1 MKGKLRILWAGRQ
14 MPVLQQI
21 AAEFAQSQP
30 FKNVKISA
38 CLHVTAETANLV
50 LALKQGGAQVSLSA
64 SNPLS
69 TQDDVVQSLKK
80 DYKMDVQAKHGVDH
94 KTYYQQ
100 IRDSLKLRPNLTV
113 DDGADLVTYI
123 HTKNKS
129 LLKKVWGG
137 TEETTTGVA
146 RLNIMA
152 KKHQLKYPIIAV
164 NSALTKHLF
173 DNRYG
178 TGQSTIDGILRATNI
193 LLAGKVV
200 VVAGYGWCGRG
211 VAQRASGMGSRVV
224 VTEVNPVRALEALM
238 DGYQVM
244 PMLAAAV
251 AGDIF
256 ITTTGDI
263 DILTKPHFKLMK
275 DGAILANAGHFN
287 DEINIKDLSSLAVTV
302 TEVRDNTEEYK
313 FKNNKSIYLLG
324 QGRLVNLAAAE
335 GHPGAVMDL
344 SFANQALALEYLVKR
359 HTELKPG
366 VYPVPAEIDLAIAEL
381 KLRSLQVTHDTLT
394 PKQRKYLNSWKQGT

>member
-1 MKGKLRILWAGRQ
+1 MSGKSRILWSASQ
-14 MPVLQQI
+14 MPVLGQI
-21 AAEFAQSQP
+21 ALEFARSRP
-30 FKNVKISA
+30 FQNVKISV

-69 TQDDVVQSLKK
+69 TQAEVVQSLKK
-80 DYKMDVQAKHGVDH
+80 DFHVAVYAQRGVDN
-94 KTYYQQ
+94 KQYYQQ
-100 IRDSLKLRPNLTV
+100 IRECLKLGPNLTV

-123 HTKNKS
+123 HTKSKG

-146 RLNIMA
+146 RLKIMA
-152 KKHQLKYPIIAV
+152 QKQQLKYPIIAV
-164 NSALTKHLF
+164 NSALTKHMF

-211 VAQRASGMGSRVV
+211 VAARARGMGSRVII
-224 VTEVNPVRALEALM
+224 TEVNPVRALEALM

-244 PMLAAAV
+244 TMLEAARQ
-251 AGDIF
+251 GEIF
-256 ITTTGDI
+256 ITTTGNTDI
-263 DILTKPHFKLMK
+263 ITKNHFKLMK
-275 DGAILANAGHFN
+275 SGVILANAGHFN
-287 DEINIKDLSSLAVTV
+287 DEINIKNLQNLSVSVK
-302 TEVRDNTEEYK
+302 EVRDNMEEYILSGGK
-313 FKNNKSIYLLG
+313 RVYLLG

-335 GHPGAVMDL
+335 GHPASVMDM
-344 SFANQALALEYLVKR
+344 SFANQALSLEYLVR
-359 HTELKPG
+359 HKSELKPA
-366 VYPVPAEIDLAIAEL
+366 VYPVPEKIDLAIA
-381 KLRSLQVTHDTLT
+381 
-394 PKQRKYLNSWKQGT
+394 